1 GGSSWFLPCGCLYVR
16 RDVVVVVVVG
26 VLSELLINSG
36 PGPAVYRSHR
46 QIREERPREAS
57 WEPDG
62 CIDRLFFQLQLSM
75 IPLQAEWA
83 EQKDKA
89 LSRSED
95 PLQCLHCPNPDP
107 LIRSR
112 PLSDVYPSQVIADRN
127 SVPYLLSGCGAQV
140 QPVGAA
146 PISDES
152 RINGINHSAWSNPV
166 IGQAEGRPHNS
177 RIMRLFSNSRKGV
190 IPPSSPAADC
200 PNNDSN
206 GSPQPWTGFSGLGV
220 MDSFKKLRS
229 SVLQGIQS
237 KGAATGNLGQNVP
250 LADVEMPNGSA
261 GSSSEREPTDAAHHL
276 TTAEGN
282 LVSNESLAD
291 QKSATVEQYG
301 SDIEDYDDEEAES
314 GLTRNSR
321 FSRSM
326 RKAYGAG
333 RISLL
338 DTNNGRSVGS
348 DKNDTTSSTQISNHT
363 SQVDIQT
370 ETQKENINV
379 NVLSRLSKS
388 AENLHIFRRKSH
400 CPGPPSP
407 QEDHQKITL
416 SNGTPSIQRTASTSS
431 VDLRGRRSP
440 MKNKGPMV
448 KLIGSMTDLTSRRKQ
463 SPSPSPTTPSPISP
477 LCRLHDDY
485 SRRLPCLQSSERQR
499 RPVAVTAQVSSVR
512 CTPLIHAQ
520 AEDNTELQLHQV
532 VSNPLSSG
540 PRDSPEQISADISAQ
555 HELLPASTTSNAK
568 QMVECVSPPLSK
580 REASQQQPDFA
591 SIPNEVRLRTYKSP
605 HVMNC
610 ICRGPDPD
618 REKPEVR
625 FSFTGSIVVLLV
637 EKSHMMKGVK
647 SHLQEQESISRTEKV
662 SNSPVSP
669 TPLTDGAAA
678 STETASVKPRQR
690 SGRPRPRPISDYA
703 QLVSRKHCIPEEVEE
718 RTSDAQ
724 LQENCSSNGNG
735 SNPDNCS
742 LNGEVQRHRPV
753 SVIGAV
759 DLFATDTELKEDRLP
774 SPLSR
779 PPIPSHKVPP
789 YRGVSARFRPCALSQ
804 STPIGLDRVGRRR
817 LHRVLSAG
825 VSECSATLDDS
836 VSEEE
841 EEESSFE
848 ELADGTPYLQ
858 PGVELSVLNEWI
870 ISGHAVYAEALWD
883 HVTMEEQELAFKAG
897 DVIRLLDASH
907 KDWWWGRGGDRE
919 AWFPSSFVR
928 VRGLVEFALDAFQV
942 RVNQEDSSTESVE
955 SVADQED
962 PAPRDK
968 PNTQHR
974 EQMRTNVVQE
984 IMNTERIYIK
994 HLKDI
999 CEGYIRQCRK
1009 NSSMFTEL
1017 QLKTIFSNI
1026 EDIYRFQRQF
1036 VRELEKKYNK
1046 EEPHLSEIGSCFL
1059 MQGEGFSIY
1068 SEYCNTHPAA
1078 CAELQRLMKMGK
1090 YKHFFE
1096 ACRLLQQM
1104 IDISIAGFLLTPVQK
1119 ICKYPLQLGEL
1130 LKYTPKDH
1138 RDHTGVS
1145 QAYEAM
1151 KKVASLI
1158 NERKRRL
1165 ESIDTIAHWQVA
1177 ILHWEGPDVLERS
1190 SELIHSGELTRAVR
1204 QGKPQQRSFFLFDHQ
1219 LVYCKK
1225 DVLRRDLLHYRGRL
1239 DMDEIEVVD
1248 VADGRDP
1255 DLGLTLKNALRLRN
1269 ASTLEFM
1276 CMLCC
1281 RKVEDKQRWLE
1292 AFAKERQRVKED
1304 EEMGELFSAGGKTLL
1319 LHRAMQQMVGSEG
1332 IDISDEQRK
1341 QAIANARRPKHGKI
1355 KSKENYFYKA
1365 RHITIPTS
1373 VPQQQVFSLAE
1384 PPRRKPYHLLY
1395 SITRS
1400 AFFRK

>member
-1 GGSSWFLPCGCLYVR
+1 MSR
-16 RDVVVVVVVG
+16 
-26 VLSELLINSG
+26 
-36 PGPAVYRSHR
+36 
-46 QIREERPREAS
+46 
-57 WEPDG
+57 
-62 CIDRLFFQLQLSM
+62 
-75 IPLQAEWA
+75 A
-83 EQKDKA
+83 EQKDKD

-95 PLQCLHCPNPDP
+95 PLQCLHHSKPDP

-112 PLSDVYPSQVIADRN
+112 PLSDIYPSHSLADR
-127 SVPYLLSGCGAQV
+127 SAVPYLLSGCGTQI

-146 PISDES
+146 PLSGES
-152 RINGINHSAWSNPV
+152 RINGISSPAWSNTV
-166 IGQAEGRPHNS
+166 TGQAEGRPPSS
-177 RIMRLFSNSRKGV
+177 RIMRLLSNSRKGV
-190 IPPSSPAADC
+190 VPPSSPTADS
-200 PNNDSN
+200 PNND
-206 GSPQPWTGFSGLGV
+206 GSSPHPWAPFTGFGV
-220 MDSFKKLRS
+220 VDSFKKLRS

-237 KGAATGNLGQNVP
+237 KGAASNIGQNIP
-250 LADVEMPNGSA
+250 SSNMETPNGSV
-261 GSSSEREPTDAAHHL
+261 GSSSEPDLADVTRHL
-276 TTAEGN
+276 KTAEGN
-282 LVSNESLAD
+282 HVSKGSLTD
-291 QKSATVEQYG
+291 QISSAVKQYG
-301 SDIEDYDDEEAES
+301 SDFEDDEEEYAES

-321 FSRSM
+321 FSRSI
-326 RKAYGAG
+326 RRAYGAG
-333 RISLL
+333 RITLL
-338 DTNNGRSVGS
+338 DIDNSRRVGS
-348 DKNDTTSSTQISNHT
+348 DKKDACSAQTQKHTTK
-363 SQVDIQT
+363 VDVSL

-379 NVLSRLSKS
+379 KVLSRLSKS
-388 AENLHIFRRKSH
+388 AENLHIFRLPARRKSQ
-400 CPGPPSP
+400 CPGPASP
-407 QEDHQKITL
+407 QEDLQRLPL
-416 SNGTPSIQRTASTSS
+416 SNGIPSIQRTSSASS
-431 VDLRGRRSP
+431 VDLRGSRSP
-440 MKNKGPMV
+440 TKTKGAMV
-448 KLIGSMTDLTSRRKQ
+448 KLIGSMTDLTGRRKQ
-463 SPSPSPTTPSPISP
+463 SLSPSPTSPSPMSP
-477 LCRLHDDY
+477 LSRLHDDY
-485 SRRLPCLQSSERQR
+485 SRRVPCLQASERQR
-499 RPVAVTAQVSSVR
+499 RPVPVAAQVDPVK
-512 CTPLIHAQ
+512 CTPLIHAEPENLADPQ
-520 AEDNTELQLHQV
+520 SPHRGVID
-532 VSNPLSSG
+532 PLSSE

-555 HELLPASTTSNAK
+555 QELPPASAASNSK
-568 QMVECVSPPLSK
+568 QMVECVSAPLSEG
-580 REASQQQPDFA
+580 EASQHQQQPDFA
-591 SIPNEVRLRTYKSP
+591 ALPNEVKP
-605 HVMNC
+605 H
-610 ICRGPDPD
+610 
-618 REKPEVR
+618 
-625 FSFTGSIVVLLV
+625 F
-637 EKSHMMKGVK
+637 
-647 SHLQEQESISRTEKV
+647 QEQEALLQTQEV
-662 SNSPVSP
+662 SAPGSSPPADPPACLSNTPASP
-669 TPLTDGAAA
+669 TSPTDGAAA
-678 STETASVKPRQR
+678 STESTSVKPRRR
-690 SGRPRPRPISDYA
+690 SGRARPRPISDYA
-703 QLVSRKHCIPEEVEE
+703 QLVSRKHCIPEEVVEAGYEE
-718 RTSDAQ
+718 RTAEVR
-724 LQENCSSNGNG
+724 LHENGSSNGDR
-735 SNPDNCS
+735 SNPETCS
-742 LNGEVQRHRPV
+742 INGEDQRHRPV
-753 SVIGAV
+753 SVIGDV
-759 DLFATDTELKEDRLP
+759 DLFAADTELKGDRLP
-774 SPLSR
+774 FPLSR
-779 PPIPSHKVPP
+779 PPVPSHQVPP

-804 STPIGLDRVGRRR
+804 STPIGLDRVGRRKV
-817 LHRVLSAG
+817 HRVLSAG

-870 ISGHAVYAEALWD
+870 SSGHAVYAEALWD
-883 HVTMEEQELAFKAG
+883 HVTMEEKELAFKAG

-928 VRGLVEFALDAFQV
+928 VR
-942 RVNQEDSSTESVE
+942 VNQEDSSTESVE

-968 PNTQHR
+968 PSTQHK

-1009 NSSMFTEL
+1009 HPDMFTEL

-1026 EDIYRFQRQF
+1026 EEIYKFQRQF
-1036 VRELEKKYNK
+1036 LRDLEKKYNK
-1046 EEPHLSEIGSCFL
+1046 EEPHLSEIGSGFL

-1138 RDHTGVS
+1138 RDHAGVS
-1145 QAYEAM
+1145 EAYEAM

-1190 SELIHSGELTRAVR
+1190 SELIHSGELSWAVR
-1204 QGKPQQRSFFLFDHQ
+1204 QGKLQQRSFFLFDHQ

-1239 DMDEIEVVD
+1239 DTDEIEVVD

-1255 DLGLTLKNALRLRN
+1255 DLGLTLRNALRLRH
-1269 ASTLEFM
+1269 ASTLEFV
-1276 CMLCC
+1276 CVLCC
-1281 RKVEDKQRWLE
+1281 RKAQDKHRWLQ

-1304 EEMGELFSAGGKTLL
+1304 QEL
-1319 LHRAMQQMVGSEG
+1319 G

-1341 QAIANARRPKHGKI
+1341 QAIVNARRPKHGKI
-1355 KSKENYFYKA
+1355 KTVGYADSVPPHQNLPPLQQ